1 MKEFGE
7 AEGMRIEEIMTT
19 DVETCK
25 PESTLHEVASK
36 MREINVGSIP
46 ICEDGRLVGIVTDR
60 DIVVRGLAEQI
71 PSDAAISEILSA
83 EVVTGTVGLTIEE
96 VAELMAAHK
105 IRRLPIVA
113 NERVV
118 GIVSLGDLAIRDL
131 SSNHNAENT
140 IIEISELD

>member
-1 MKEFGE
+1 
-7 AEGMRIEEIMTT
+7 MRIEDIMTT
-19 DVETCK
+19 DVETCR
-25 PESTLHEVASK
+25 PGSTLQEVASM

-60 DIVVRGLAEQI
+60 DIVVRGIAEQI

-83 EVVTGTVGLTIEE
+83 EVITGTVGHTIEE
-96 VAELMAAHK
+96 VAELMATHK

-113 NERVV
+113 NERIV
-118 GIVSLGDLAIRDL
+118 GIVSLGDLAIKDL